1 MRIVGGTY
9 KGRIFKPGKNFRS
22 RPTTDIAKEGLF
34 NILENRYYFSDKN
47 VLDLFSG
54 TGSIGYEFISRGCK
68 EVTMVETDFVHYRFI
83 LSVLNTL
90 KIENAKVYKA
100 DVFKFL
106 KNHNGVK
113 YNFVFADPPY
123 NLSRLNE
130 IPDAIFNADILK
142 EDGIFILEHPKEFD
156 FAQYDNFQEIRKYGK
171 VNFSFFRQKKSSF
184 HQEKALHPNQ

>member
-9 KGRIFKPGKNFRS
+9 KGRIFNPGKNFKS

-47 VLDLFSG
+47 VLDLFAG
-54 TGSIGYEFISRGCK
+54 TGSIGYEFISRGCL
-68 EVTMVETDFVHYRFI
+68 EATMIENDFVHYRFI

-90 KIENAKVYKA
+90 KIDNAYVYKA

-106 KNHNGVK
+106 KKHTGIK

-123 NLSRLNE
+123 NLTRLNE
-130 IPDAIFNADILK
+130 IPNAVFEADLLK
-142 EDGIFILEHPKEFD
+142 NDGVFILEHPKEYD
-156 FAQYDNFQEIRKYGK
+156 FSKHENFVEIRMYGK
-171 VNFSFFRQKKSSF
+171 VNFSFFENKKSFSPK
-184 HQEKALHPNQ
+184 EKAFHSNQ